1 MRLFPLFFLCT
12 AAILVHGQVPCN
24 ITVQVN
30 SPTCPG
36 DADGSITVVPNTPS
50 LYFYIWSHDP
60 GLQDPV
66 ATGLA
71 VGPYTVEV
79 FDTTGCYSVIDTV
92 VVPPTVPPL
101 GTLTS
106 TDISCAGLDDGSV
119 MLTVDPGPFT
129 WQWADDPAVTDFTRN
144 DLGPGIYSVLI
155 SGGTCPSFLSV
166 ELGDPG
172 INISGEAVYCPAFPS
187 VLSADPVFGFQPDV
201 YLWSTGDT
209 TASFTVVLGTV
220 GNVDVIAVDT
230 TSGCIV
236 TANVFLTLLPPPTAI
251 FAAPDSLCLRSPG
264 TGILLAT
271 NADSLVWRWGTNGF
285 SNNNFPTIVF
295 DRPYWQPI
303 SLQAF
308 DVLGCGNEPVTDSVF
323 VRPRFPATFTVEQIP
338 CTPGIEVNFAS
349 EADSCAFFA
358 GDRWVLGQCRGTYHV
373 DLERYNEYD
382 LTFYSTRPD
391 QCDDTASAH
400 IDVRTAPTA
409 FLPNAF
415 TPDGDQINDTWPG
428 HLDIPDLDYQVQI
441 FDRWGKLL
449 WTTTDTFEK
458 WDGAKLPLGVYVYVM
473 HMRDPCDPR
482 SELTRKGF
490 VTLVR

>member
-1 MRLFPLFFLCT
+1 M
-12 AAILVHGQVPCN
+12 
-24 ITVQVN
+24 
-30 SPTCPG
+30 
-36 DADGSITVVPNTPS
+36 
-50 LYFYIWSHDP
+50 
-60 GLQDPV
+60 
-66 ATGLA
+66 
-71 VGPYTVEV
+71 
-79 FDTTGCYSVIDTV
+79 
-92 VVPPTVPPL
+92 
-101 GTLTS
+101 
-106 TDISCAGLDDGSV
+106 
-119 MLTVDPGPFT
+119 
-129 WQWADDPAVTDFTRN
+129 
-144 DLGPGIYSVLI
+144 
-155 SGGTCPSFLSV
+155 
-166 ELGDPG
+166 
-172 INISGEAVYCPAFPS
+172 
-187 VLSADPVFGFQPDV
+187 LSADPVFGFQPDV

-349 EADSCAFFA
+349 EADSCAFFV

-391 QCDDTASAH
+391 QCDDTASAVSRRSRFK
-400 IDVRTAPTA
+400 VRESSAG
-409 FLPNAF
+409 N
-415 TPDGDQINDTWPG
+415 
-428 HLDIPDLDYQVQI
+428 
-441 FDRWGKLL
+441 
-449 WTTTDTFEK
+449 
-458 WDGAKLPLGVYVYVM
+458 
-473 HMRDPCDPR
+473 
-482 SELTRKGF
+482 
-490 VTLVR
+490 

>member
-1 MRLFPLFFLCT
+1 MRLFPLLFSCT
-12 AAILVHGQVPCN
+12 AAILAHGQVPCN

-36 DADGSITVVPNTPS
+36 DTDGSISVVPNIPS
-50 LYFYIWSHDP
+50 QYFYIWSHDP
-60 GLQDPV
+60 ALQDPV

-92 VVPPTVPPL
+92 VVPPIVPPL
-101 GTLTS
+101 GTLTA
-106 TDISCAGLDDGSV
+106 TDISCSGLDDGSIT
-119 MLTVDPGPFT
+119 LTVAPGPYT
-129 WQWADDPAVTDFTRN
+129 WQWADDPAITDFTRN

-172 INISGEAVYCPAFPS
+172 IDISGETVYCPAFPS

-209 TASFTVVLGTV
+209 TASITVVVGTV
-220 GNVDVIAVDT
+220 GNVEVTAVDT

-236 TANVFLTLLPPPTAI
+236 TASTFLTLLPPPTAI

-264 TGILLAT
+264 TGILLASI
-271 NADSLVWRWGTNGF
+271 ADSLVWRWGANGF
-285 SNNNFPTIVF
+285 SNENFPTIVF

-308 DVLGCGNEPVTDSVF
+308 DALGCGNEPVVDSVY

-349 EADSCAFFA
+349 EADSCAFFV
-358 GDRWVLGQCRGTYHV
+358 GDRWVLGQCRGTYQV

-382 LTFYSTRPD
+382 FTFYSTRPD
-391 QCDDTASAH
+391 QCDDTASVH
-400 IDVRTAPTA
+400 IDVRTVPTA

-428 HLDIPDLDYQVQI
+428 PLDIPDLNYQVQI
-441 FDRWGKLL
+441 FDRWGELL
-449 WTTTDTFEK
+449 WTTTDTREN
-458 WDGAKLPLGVYVYVM
+458 WDGDNLPTGVYVYVM

-482 SELTRKGF
+482 AELTRKGF
-490 VTLVR
+490 ITLVR